1 MESDIKQFIQHF
13 SEKLTKE
20 YSKQQDFVFELE
32 DLLANTALQEN
43 LRISQIDLIDILST
57 PGPGQ
62 TEIVDLIK
70 ENDLDEKDDL
80 PGHINAQYR
89 NDIENHLHPYGI
101 DFRDWNN
108 YHGQGYD
115 AFDLPKIPK
124 RSISISFDQ
133 GKSGAW
139 APNGYGKTFAFEKVL
154 RLLDVPSESDPLDSF
169 EDFLRQCTALLQPD
183 PAAASTFDEAQSQKN
198 AKRLIP
204 FRMLCFS
211 VQAFNGD
218 FATDLFSVSIEI
230 EYNSSGH
237 FLRFSSGLHLPNT
250 RENFVVEE
258 NVILPNWIISDQAVV
273 KYTRKESKYSS
284 EEPDWREIGLRLLLN
299 MKIDYFELP
308 RVAFSSKAE
317 KIVQEN
323 IEKAVDTCIDE
334 AVSQDYDDLEIDKL
348 GLLTS
353 LNKLKKNRF
362 LIEGVKTIV
371 DETFDE
377 ENDGPGKNALLNLVS
392 DLTDIQNELETLV
405 GAKGESWRLRCKL
418 LTPSYKRSN
427 SLDITN
433 AIHPDAILLW
443 EHLSFGQRNELLFK
457 STLLRTKYSSISDM
471 DKQRVLVID
480 EPEAGRSEE
489 WVSHLIDDINRF
501 EPESPV
507 LILSHRGIVLESA
520 NPEGKYKILHTALPD
535 EEDFEEDELLE
546 WNSYKD
552 SAGDV
557 SIVDQKMTLIRA
569 FTPSPVAET
578 WAASFP
584 ETVTPSAESGWI
596 RFGGPNHLW
605 YLKPTHLDEDTANQM
620 SAFLSNNSLT
630 NESYLKIF
638 WNGFQWVPS
647 DAQSRY
653 HLLKSEDMDGNFA
666 AQELLAQF
674 DFGSGKGWNQADV
687 DKFYLFNRDNPGT
700 LKIGGVGKTALVKDK
715 ITEFSNLPGITSGGI
730 RLPIKPEHL
739 MELIKFANKHESLAA
754 DQSLLNKEK
763 SRLKDEYN
771 ISKTLS
777 NNFLKFLK
785 QTNADN
791 AIPNNLDIHGFT
803 QILKRTI
810 SSPTMA
816 LKQRVTQSK
825 GSFKNLEVYYGEV
838 NQYCDENHMPVIP
851 TTEPESSPIKEFFEY
866 LRDDLEVELQF
877 EIEDLMPVVESV
889 VQQPLMDSDID
900 FDMGLDTGNKVE
912 DYKWREDVLLRVME
926 AHSIDESQ
934 RDAFLNFA
942 VNSNPNVK
950 RYLKKADLE
959 SAAEQF
965 SNPPTIPKP
974 ETVTSFSKKLNL
986 AKNPIGDSNF
996 WQTFEQLK
1004 TSSKSHNEIMQDLV
1018 NSNITTEEFHMF
1030 VVTAF
1035 GRKYPEYDAL
1045 QQTPYPL
1052 SSLPFNPFSNS
1063 KVNYSASLDSGI
1075 VQAITSLDS
1084 VNSHPH
1090 SAEFHFGGYAWCL
1103 KTLGDIRN
1111 NECSISD
1118 YACELILGYAEHLQN
1133 KVLVDPLDIAAAKE
1147 YNPEVGEDDT
1157 ILLDDYIRTAA
1168 QEISKLDK
1176 HIDYDRFE
1184 DPCGPAALIR
1194 VDAVL
1199 DDGVDME
1206 LGFRC
1211 MNCQMIY
1218 DEGFRKYK

>member
-169 EDFLRQCTALLQPD
+169 EDFLRQCTALLQPNPD
-183 PAAASTFDEAQSQKN
+183 AASTFDEAQSQKN
-198 AKRLIP
+198 GKRLIP

-323 IEKAVDTCIDE
+323 IEKAVDGCIDS
-334 AVSQDYDDLEIDKL
+334 AVSPDYDDLEIDKH

-353 LNKLKKNRF
+353 LNKLDQNRS
-362 LIEGVKTIV
+362 LIAGLNTLVNQ
-371 DETFDE
+371 TFDE

-427 SLDITN
+427 SLDISN
-433 AIHPDAILLW
+433 AIHPNAILLW

-535 EEDFEEDELLE
+535 EEDFEEDELLK
-546 WNSYKD
+546 WNLYKN
-552 SAGDV
+552 SIGDV
-557 SIVDQKMTLIRA
+557 SIVDQKMALIRA
-569 FTPSPVAET
+569 FAPSPVAET

-620 SAFLSNNSLT
+620 SAFLSNNSLS

-653 HLLKSEDMDGNFA
+653 QLLQSHDNVDFIKKGEND
-666 AQELLAQF
+666 EIYLLHRA
-674 DFGSGKGWNQADV
+674 
-687 DKFYLFNRDNPGT
+687 YPGT
-700 LKIGGVGKTALVKDK
+700 LTIGVFGKTALVKDK
-715 ITEFSNLPGITSGGI
+715 ITKFSNFRGITSGKGARLPVKPEQLIELINFANIQESLTQAQKTKENI
-730 RLPIKPEHL
+730 RLGQEMPPAL
-739 MELIKFANKHESLAA
+739 P
-754 DQSLLNKEK
+754 Q
-763 SRLKDEYN
+763 R
-771 ISKTLS
+771 
-777 NNFLKFLK
+777 FLRFLK
-785 QTNADN
+785 QTSADK
-791 AIPNNLDIHGFT
+791 AIPKNLNIERFLN
-803 QILKRTI
+803 ILQNSVT
-810 SSPTMA
+810 SPTTPFKNSLTA
-816 LKQRVTQSK
+816 SK
-825 GSFKNLEVYYGEV
+825 GSFQNLELYYREV
-838 NQYCDENHMPVIP
+838 EQFYSENHLPVKSNDRS
-851 TTEPESSPIKEFFEY
+851 TSRIKEFFEY

-877 EIEDLMPVVESV
+877 EIEDLIPVVESV
-889 VQQPLMDSDID
+889 VQQPLMSLDS
-900 FDMGLDTGNKVE
+900 GNKVE
-912 DYKWREDVLLRVME
+912 DYKWREDVLTRVLA

-986 AKNPIGDSNF
+986 AKNPIGDSKF

-1075 VQAITSLDS
+1075 AQAITSLDS

>member
-1 MESDIKQFIQHF
+1 MEAGANNMESDIKQFIQHF

-20 YSKQQDFVFELE
+20 YPKQQDFTFELE
-32 DLLANTALQEN
+32 DLLAKTELHKN
-43 LRISQIDLIDILST
+43 LRISQIDLIDILSS
-57 PGPGQ
+57 PDPKSN
-62 TEIVDLIK
+62 EIEELIIG
-70 ENDLDEKDDL
+70 NGLTAKDSI
-80 PGHINAQYR
+80 PEWTAQYR
-89 NDIENHLHPYGI
+89 NDIENHLRPYGI
-101 DFRDWNN
+101 DYRDW
-108 YHGQGYD
+108 YISHGKKLD
-115 AFDLPKIPK
+115 ALDLPKVPK

-154 RLLDVPSESDPLDSF
+154 RLLEMPSKSDPSAAF
-169 EDFLRQCTALLQPD
+169 EDFLRQCTALLQPNPD
-183 PAAASTFDEAQSQKN
+183 GASTFDEAQSQKN
-198 AKRLIP
+198 GKRLIP

-230 EYNSSGH
+230 EYNASGH
-237 FLRFSSGLHLPNT
+237 YLSSSFDLHFPQT
-250 RENFVVEE
+250 RENFIVEE
-258 NVILPNWIISDQAVV
+258 NVVLPNWIIRDQVV
-273 KYTRKESKYSS
+273 EEWGKRKKSS
-284 EEPDWREIGLRLLLN
+284 SREPDWREIGLRLLLN
-299 MKIDYFELP
+299 MKVDYLELP
-308 RVAFSSKAE
+308 RVAFSPKAE
-317 KIVQEN
+317 RVVQEN
-323 IEKAVDTCIDE
+323 IAAAVEACIDL
-334 AVSQDYDDLEIDKL
+334 AVSRDYVDVEISKL

-353 LNKLKKNRF
+353 LNKVQNRF
-362 LIEGVKTIV
+362 LIESLVTVVNEI
-371 DETFDE
+371 FDE
-377 ENDGPGKNALLNLVS
+377 DDSGPGKNALLKLLY
-392 DLTDIQNELETLV
+392 DLGEIQNELEYLV
-405 GAKGESWRLRCKL
+405 GAEGESWRLQCKL
-418 LTPSYKRSN
+418 LTPKYERSN
-427 SLDITN
+427 SLDVTN
-433 AIHPDAILLW
+433 KIHPTANLRW
-443 EHLSFGQRNELLFK
+443 NHLSFGQRNELLFK
-457 STLLRTKYSSISDM
+457 STLLRTKYTGDSVE
-471 DKQRVLVID
+471 KQQRVLVID

-489 WVSHLIDDINRF
+489 WVSHLIDDINRL
-501 EPESPV
+501 EPKFPV

-584 ETVTPSAESGWI
+584 EKITPSAESGWI

-605 YLKPTHLDEDTANQM
+605 YLKPTHLDEDTASQM
-620 SAFLSNNSLT
+620 SAFLSNNWLT

-653 HLLKSEDMDGNFA
+653 QLLQSHDNLFFGNKDDND
-666 AQELLAQF
+666 E
-674 DFGSGKGWNQADV
+674 N
-687 DKFYLFNRDNPGT
+687 YLFSRAYPGT
-700 LKIGGVGKTALVKDK
+700 LTIGGVGKTALVKDK
-715 ITEFSNLPGITSGGI
+715 ITKFSNLPGITSGGI
-730 RLPIKPEHL
+730 RLPKTPKHL
-739 MELIKFANKHESLAA
+739 MELINFANKHESLAA

-763 SRLKDEYN
+763 SRLKDEYK

-791 AIPNNLDIHGFT
+791 AIPINLDIHEFT
-803 QILKRTI
+803 KILKRTI
-810 SSPTMA
+810 SSPTIA
-816 LKQRVTQSK
+816 IKQKMTQSK
-825 GSFKNLEVYYGEV
+825 GSFKNLEAYYREV
-838 NQYCDENHMPVIP
+838 EKFYSENPSLVKSNDRSKSRM
-851 TTEPESSPIKEFFEY
+851 EEFFEY

-877 EIEDLMPVVESV
+877 EIEDLIPVGESV
-889 VQQPLMDSDID
+889 VQQPLMDLD
-900 FDMGLDTGNKVE
+900 FGNKVE
-912 DYKWREDVLLRVME
+912 DYKWREDVLLRVMA
-926 AHSIDESQ
+926 AHSINESQ
-934 RDAFLNFA
+934 RDAFLHFA
-942 VNSNPNVK
+942 VNFNPNVK

-959 SAAEQF
+959 SAAERF
-965 SNPPTIPKP
+965 SNITTTLNP
-974 ETVTSFSKKLNL
+974 ETVTTFSKKLNIL
-986 AKNPIGDSNF
+986 KNPIEKFSFD
-996 WQTFEQLK
+996 K
-1004 TSSKSHNEIMQDLV
+1004 IAQDFL
-1018 NSNITTEEFHMF
+1018 NRNITTEEFHTN
-1030 VVTAF
+1030 VITDF
-1035 GRKYPEYDAL
+1035 GTKYPEYRAL
-1045 QQTPYPL
+1045 QQTPYPA
-1052 SSLPFNPFSNS
+1052 SEIPFNPFSRS
-1063 KVNYSASLDSGI
+1063 KLNYSASLDGGI
-1075 VQAITSLDS
+1075 GQAITSLDS
-1084 VNSHPH
+1084 VKSHPH
-1090 SAEFHFGGYAWCL
+1090 SADFGFHEYAWCL
-1103 KTLGDIRN
+1103 KTLGVIRN

-1118 YACELILGYAEHLQN
+1118 YACELILGYAEYLQN
-1133 KVLVDPLDIAAAKE
+1133 KVLVDPLDIDDAKE

-1218 DEGFRKYK
+1218 DEGYRKYK